1 MLCVKVGTDTALL
14 STVSHSR
21 SIPEHL
27 LCAGPQPGCEEYRG
41 DYDSVPVLKQLPAK
55 KKR

>member
-27 LCAGPQPGCEEYRG
+27 LCAGPQPGREEYRG